1 MCKQP
6 TVAMGHPKPSVSRAS
21 SRNETNNITCIPK
34 HDDVNKKDTVT
45 KNMNITD
52 PRYPPN
58 IIVIGD
64 FTSSGLYICI
74 PENINSVRIDDNTKD
89 VALLTA
95 GTKIGMLF
103 KEISSS
109 LPLKCRFYKSR

>member
-1 MCKQP
+1 
-6 TVAMGHPKPSVSRAS
+6 
-21 SRNETNNITCIPK
+21 
-34 HDDVNKKDTVT
+34 
-45 KNMNITD
+45 MNITD

-74 PENINSVRIDDNTKD
+74 PENINRVRMDDNTKD

-95 GTKIGMLF
+95 ETKYII
-103 KEISSS
+103 KTET
-109 LPLKCRFYKSR
+109 KT